1 MTLSTHVLDIA
12 LGLPAA
18 GMKVTLSLI
27 AGSTRVDLASDTTD
41 DDGRIPAPFG
51 DELQTG
57 EYELIFKI
65 GAYYKAK
72 GTSSFYDEIPVRF
85 IVSETRHYHVPL
97 LLSPFGYST
106 YRGS

>member
-12 LGLPAA
+12 LGVPAA
-18 GMKVTLSLI
+18 GIKVTLSLI
-27 AGSTRVDLASDTTD
+27 AGTTHVDLASGTTNE
-41 DDGRIPAPFG
+41 DGRIPAPFG

-57 EYELIFKI
+57 EYELIFKV

-72 GTSSFYDEIPVRF
+72 GTPSFYDEIPVRF
-85 IVSETRHYHVPL
+85 IASEARHYHVPL
-97 LLSPFGYST
+97 LLSPYGYST